1 MQNYRLII
9 YLLIF
14 LSGCSS
20 ESYEKQLKSENEQ
33 LRTELYSL
41 QSENKALL
49 ESNSDYKEQIR
60 SDFVKRT
67 AEIETKTRAA
77 AVSSG
82 CRHIINICPA
92 SITKPGDIAISEGI
106 SGGTDW
112 VFWSIYFAKVMLLFS
127 PLIVFLELW
136 TSRFKPNLDALKIAN
151 AELEVTKFSQ
161 AKIQNAIGCLIQ
173 ANKELELKN
182 LELEEIV
189 KAKKAE
195 IEVAEASLKAKQSIS
210 AALNSFKL

>member
-60 SDFVKRT
+60 SDFLKRT
-67 AEIETKTRAA
+67 AEIETK
-77 AVSSG
+77 
-82 CRHIINICPA
+82 I
-92 SITKPGDIAISEGI
+92 
-106 SGGTDW
+106 
-112 VFWSIYFAKVMLLFS
+112 
-127 PLIVFLELW
+127 
-136 TSRFKPNLDALKIAN
+136 
-151 AELEVTKFSQ
+151 
-161 AKIQNAIGCLIQ
+161 
-173 ANKELELKN
+173 
-182 LELEEIV
+182 
-189 KAKKAE
+189 
-195 IEVAEASLKAKQSIS
+195 
-210 AALNSFKL
+210 